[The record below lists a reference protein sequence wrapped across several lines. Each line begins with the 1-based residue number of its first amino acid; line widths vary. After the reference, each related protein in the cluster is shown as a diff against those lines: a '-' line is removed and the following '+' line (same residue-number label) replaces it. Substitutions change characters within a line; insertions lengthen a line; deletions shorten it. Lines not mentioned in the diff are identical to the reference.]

1 MMKRPIISLSTVLGK
16 PFARFLLVGVLN
28 TLIGL
33 SSSFLLYNLV
43 QMGYWAATFGGNLI
57 GAIASYFLNRRFT
70 FRSNVSVSSS
80 WWKFAV
86 VIISCYAVSYGCSL
100 WISQSLY
107 WLLPQASQKLVQ
119 NFAILLGNGLYTIL
133 NYLGHKYFTFRTK
146 PEETVLPSI
155 NN

>member
-1 MMKRPIISLSTVLGK
+1 MKKPLSLSSTLGS
-16 PFARFLLVGVLN
+16 PFVRFLLVGVLN

-33 SSSFLLYNLV
+33 SSSFLLYNFVL
-43 QMGYWAATFGGNLI
+43 MGYWAATFGGNLI
-57 GAIASYFLNRRFT
+57 GATASYFLNRRFT

-80 WWKFAV
+80 WWKFVV
-86 VIISCYAVSYGCSL
+86 VIILCYVVSYGCSL

-133 NYLGHKYFTFRTK
+133 NYLGHKYFTFRAK
-146 PEETVLPSI
+146 SEETAVPSSI
-155 NN
+155 H